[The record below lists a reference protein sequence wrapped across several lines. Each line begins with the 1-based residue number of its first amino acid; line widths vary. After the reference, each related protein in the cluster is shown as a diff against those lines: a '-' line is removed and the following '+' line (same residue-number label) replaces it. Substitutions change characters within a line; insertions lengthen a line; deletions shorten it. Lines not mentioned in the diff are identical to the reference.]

1 MVVFEGR
8 ASRTPG
14 YGQGEHTIDDDAFLD
29 PSELLDELR
38 LLFAS
43 PNYHPP
49 LLPAVALEVH
59 ALTKR
64 ADSSIAEVVRLV
76 QRDAMLAA
84 DVLRRAQS
92 PAFVTK
98 IPPRSLEDAA
108 QRLGMR
114 GIRDL
119 VFEVAMTGKVF
130 RSDTLSEPMDRVRA
144 HSTRVA
150 MIAREV
156 ALETAIADDS
166 VFLAALLHDVGLVA
180 ALHALADWKRK
191 GRKFELADAGHA
203 LKEIHVAAGMALVR
217 LWGLPDELGWIVGAH
232 HDPTI
237 QGYVHPVAACIVV
250 AEEVNSFVF
259 GDLLFEGQPLE
270 QTSPKVRSTAQQS
283 LNIDDTALARLVERV
298 KKRGDT

>member
-1 MVVFEGR
+1 MSLFPGR
-8 ASRTPG
+8 ASRSPG

-29 PSELLDELR
+29 PTELLDELR
-38 LLFAS
+38 ALFAS

-49 LLPAVALEVH
+49 LLPAVALDVH

-64 ADSSIAEVVRLV
+64 ADSSIADVVRLV
-76 QRDAMLAA
+76 RRDAMLAA

-98 IPPRSLEDAA
+98 NAPRTLEDAA

-130 RSDTLSEPMDRVRA
+130 RSDVLEGPMDELRR

-150 MIAREV
+150 MVAREV
-156 ALETAIADDS
+156 ALETAISDDS

-180 ALHALADWKRK
+180 ALHALADWKKK
-191 GRKFELADAGHA
+191 GRRFELADARSA
-203 LKEIHVAAGMALVR
+203 LTEIHVAAGTALVR
-217 LWGLPDELGWIVGAH
+217 LWGLPDELGWVVGAH

-250 AEEVNSFVF
+250 AEEVCSFVF
-259 GDLLFEGQPLE
+259 GDLQLAGEFLEGTGPH
-270 QTSPKVRSTAQQS
+270 VRGIAQKS
-283 LNIDDTALARLVERV
+283 LGLDDKTIARLVERV
-298 KKRGDT
+298 KLRGDA